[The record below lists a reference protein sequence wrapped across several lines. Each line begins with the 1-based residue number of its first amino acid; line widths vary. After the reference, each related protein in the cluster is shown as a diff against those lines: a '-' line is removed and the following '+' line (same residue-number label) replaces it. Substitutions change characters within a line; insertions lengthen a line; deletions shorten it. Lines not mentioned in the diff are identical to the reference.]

1 MGREAEPCQSTVVVT
16 TETHTHTYTQMHNRR
31 PTNVKSMLLVSVFWH
46 VCLLRET
53 QGLVQPSFGLRPS
66 RSIARKI
73 SRALTSRGASKHDDS
88 KEYSKNNDSPS
99 GGESSMFDKFSTGIQ
114 SAGSYSFGD
123 IGRKVVEEVLLTT
136 EKTVKFLDADG
147 DGIVSLE
154 EIATPLSEGFKNTT
168 EDVVRSVTGNEQ
180 YRFGDFTSAFM
191 MESDRTLHRLRD
203 EAMHEVLGELTSQ
216 QQQALMLT
224 VVQTMATCV
233 LSFNFVMNIFS
244 GITVVL
250 AWAFASFAHHAAAAR
265 IVSTKLTT
273 TAATTL
279 GASVTLWDRFMLAR
293 SSIELVLSPLLLP
306 LAAAA
311 TLFFFNPYR
320 DFVEYIQKALQN
332 RLQPKDSDEIQGSP
346 MFIRALSL
354 SLAWLV
360 ANCTAVMAATG
371 TGMWLVGAIS
381 RLLVPRL
388 LR

>member
-1 MGREAEPCQSTVVVT
+1 
-16 TETHTHTYTQMHNRR
+16 
-31 PTNVKSMLLVSVFWH
+31 
-46 VCLLRET
+46 
-53 QGLVQPSFGLRPS
+53 
-66 RSIARKI
+66 
-73 SRALTSRGASKHDDS
+73 
-88 KEYSKNNDSPS
+88 
-99 GGESSMFDKFSTGIQ
+99 MFDKFSTGIQ

-224 VVQTMATCV
+224 VIQTMAICV

-306 LAAAA
+306 LAAVA
-311 TLFFFNPYR
+311 TLFF
-320 DFVEYIQKALQN
+320 
-332 RLQPKDSDEIQGSP
+332 
-346 MFIRALSL
+346 
-354 SLAWLV
+354 
-360 ANCTAVMAATG
+360 
-371 TGMWLVGAIS
+371 
-381 RLLVPRL
+381 
-388 LR
+388 